1 MSPANPLPEGKR
13 RRAALS
19 PLARGYWRHFHRIR
33 KAIPWKSRAS
43 PGSWRQN
50 APPSSSRCAIRC
62 RSRSLMSRC
71 AYARMAS
78 QSLRKS
84 LRPAKPASKWR
95 PWSPSPWLRSL
106 CTTCLRLLTRAS
118 KFARSFWSA
127 RAGARAENTGD
138 TIVAPNKFMAD
149 NVKLLLVDD
158 NPMVLGML
166 QQALSPLAHVTTA
179 TDAADALL
187 KAVDDAPDLLLCDYR
202 MPGMDGRQLVEK
214 LKSRPATAN
223 FSTLLMAS
231 KADIAERLS
240 PQDAADDYLEKP
252 FYLKDAIR
260 RVKRMID
267 RIALEKMAK
276 TAPSDGVVRGSL
288 SQMNVIDLMQSLEMG
303 RKSCRLSLSNEGDKC
318 EVFFVEGQ
326 VKHATYGSLVGDEAV
341 FKVLRWT
348 GGSFQL
354 DFEGKTDKETT
365 QLNTQGLLMEGLR
378 LLDESSRDGGAESEP
393 AAAPAQTMQDPF
405 ASAPPASASSAQTP
419 SAPAVSSPPSAPAH
433 KHRREEEEDVLLD
446 G

>member
-1 MSPANPLPEGKR
+1 
-13 RRAALS
+13 
-19 PLARGYWRHFHRIR
+19 
-33 KAIPWKSRAS
+33 
-43 PGSWRQN
+43 
-50 APPSSSRCAIRC
+50 
-62 RSRSLMSRC
+62 
-71 AYARMAS
+71 
-78 QSLRKS
+78 
-84 LRPAKPASKWR
+84 
-95 PWSPSPWLRSL
+95 
-106 CTTCLRLLTRAS
+106 
-118 KFARSFWSA
+118 
-127 RAGARAENTGD
+127 
-138 TIVAPNKFMAD
+138 MAD
-149 NVKLLLVDD
+149 KVKLLLVDD

-166 QQALSPLAHVTTA
+166 QRAWAALATITTA

-187 KAVDDAPDLLLCDYR
+187 KAVDDVPDLLVCDYR

-223 FSTLLMAS
+223 FSTVLMAN

-252 FYLKDAIR
+252 FYLKDATR

-303 RKSCRLSLSNEGDKC
+303 RKSCQLSLSNEGEKC

-326 VKHATYGSLVGDEAV
+326 VKHATYGSLVGDQAV

-348 GGSFQL
+348 GGNFQL
-354 DFEGKTDKETT
+354 DFEGKTNKETT

-378 LLDESSRDGGAESEP
+378 LLDESQRDGGEGEP
-393 AAAPAQTMQDPF
+393 AVAEAAPVA
-405 ASAPPASASSAQTP
+405 TP
-419 SAPAVSSPPSAPAH
+419 SPSAAPRR
-433 KHRREEEEDVLLD
+433 KREEEEDVLLD

>member
-1 MSPANPLPEGKR
+1 MP
-13 RRAALS
+13 
-19 PLARGYWRHFHRIR
+19 
-33 KAIPWKSRAS
+33 
-43 PGSWRQN
+43 
-50 APPSSSRCAIRC
+50 
-62 RSRSLMSRC
+62 
-71 AYARMAS
+71 
-78 QSLRKS
+78 
-84 LRPAKPASKWR
+84 
-95 PWSPSPWLRSL
+95 
-106 CTTCLRLLTRAS
+106 
-118 KFARSFWSA
+118 
-127 RAGARAENTGD
+127 
-138 TIVAPNKFMAD
+138 D
-149 NVKLLLVDD
+149 NVKLLVVDD

-166 QQALSPLAHVTTA
+166 QQALSSMAKVTTA

-187 KAVDDAPDLLLCDYR
+187 KAVDDTPDLLLCDYR

-223 FSTLLMAS
+223 FSAVLMAN

-252 FYLKDAIR
+252 FFLKDAMR

-267 RIALEKMAK
+267 RIAIEKLAK

-303 RKSCRLSLSNEGDKC
+303 RKSCKLSLSSQGDKC

-326 VKHATYGSLVGDEAV
+326 VKHATYGSLVGDQAV

-348 GGSFQL
+348 GGNFQL
-354 DFEGKTDKETT
+354 DFDGKTDKETT

-378 LLDESSRDGGAESEP
+378 LLDESSRDGGGEAEAAATPAAEP
-393 AAAPAQTMQDPF
+393 APVA
-405 ASAPPASASSAQTP
+405 ASSP
-419 SAPAVSSPPSAPAH
+419 SRPAT
-433 KHRREEEEDVLLD
+433 KKREEEEDVLLD

>member
-1 MSPANPLPEGKR
+1 MP
-13 RRAALS
+13 
-19 PLARGYWRHFHRIR
+19 
-33 KAIPWKSRAS
+33 
-43 PGSWRQN
+43 
-50 APPSSSRCAIRC
+50 
-62 RSRSLMSRC
+62 
-71 AYARMAS
+71 
-78 QSLRKS
+78 
-84 LRPAKPASKWR
+84 
-95 PWSPSPWLRSL
+95 
-106 CTTCLRLLTRAS
+106 
-118 KFARSFWSA
+118 
-127 RAGARAENTGD
+127 
-138 TIVAPNKFMAD
+138 D

-166 QQALSPLAHVTTA
+166 HHALASLAQVTTA

-187 KAVDDAPDLLLCDYR
+187 KAVDEPPDLLLCDYR

-223 FSTLLMAS
+223 FSTVLMAS

-276 TAPSDGVVRGSL
+276 TAPSDGVVRGNL

-303 RKSCRLSLSNEGDKC
+303 RKSCRLSLSNEGDRC
-318 EVFFVEGQ
+318 EVFFSEGQ
-326 VKHATYGSLVGDEAV
+326 VKHATYGSLAGDAAV

-348 GGSFQL
+348 GGNFQI

-378 LLDESSRDGGAESEP
+378 LLDESTRDGGEVEP
-393 AAAPAQTMQDPF
+393 EPQQAADAP
-405 ASAPPASASSAQTP
+405 SAPPA
-419 SAPAVSSPPSAPAH
+419 VAH
-433 KHRREEEEDVLLD
+433 KSRREEEDDVLLD